1 MTAPNEQH
9 VVNNKLIIVRLD
21 VGKAE
26 ASITV
31 GLPGTPSHPESVSIQ
46 PFLDAGLDERE
57 ALKRVMAIAVIAVRA
72 ATS

>member
-9 VVNNKLIIVRLD
+9 VVNNQVIIVTLD
-21 VGKAE
+21 AGKAD

-31 GLPGTPSHPESVSIQ
+31 GPLGKPSHPENVSIQ

-57 ALKRVMAIAVIAVRA
+57 ALKRVIAIAVIAVRA